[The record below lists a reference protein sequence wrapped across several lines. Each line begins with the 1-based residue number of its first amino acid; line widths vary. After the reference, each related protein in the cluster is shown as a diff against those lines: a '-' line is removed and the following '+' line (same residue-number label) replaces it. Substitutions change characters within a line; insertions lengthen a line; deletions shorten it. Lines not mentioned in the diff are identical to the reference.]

1 MTKEQEAAHLLGV
14 RFRDAVLHAF
24 AIGKRAGESQ
34 FGASV
39 LYQEEY
45 AHAVKLWE
53 EIVAHFEE
61 RIAAARKPHAAASE
75 PQPSKPPATSA
86 GGVPGKR

>member
-1 MTKEQEAAHLLGV
+1 MKTPAEELDLLGV

-24 AIGKRAGESQ
+24 TLGKRAGECK

-45 AHAVKLWE
+45 ESAVKLWE
-53 EIVAHFEE
+53 EVVLFLRSQVAAKQPE
-61 RIAAARKPHAAASE
+61 RNGTPAA
-75 PQPSKPPATSA
+75 QPTVK
-86 GGVPGKR
+86 K